1 MNYEGSY
8 TDLMLDATNVEST
21 PVQCTQSKT
30 QKRSTNYTQD
40 EENVVVAST
49 THLLRWKEER
59 ISFPSLL
66 AQSEKLS
73 QIPVNESKGEE
84 EG

>member
-1 MNYEGSY
+1 M
-8 TDLMLDATNVEST
+8 
-21 PVQCTQSKT
+21 
-30 QKRSTNYTQD
+30 
-40 EENVVVAST
+40 NVVVAST

-66 AQSEKLS
+66 AQSEKLT